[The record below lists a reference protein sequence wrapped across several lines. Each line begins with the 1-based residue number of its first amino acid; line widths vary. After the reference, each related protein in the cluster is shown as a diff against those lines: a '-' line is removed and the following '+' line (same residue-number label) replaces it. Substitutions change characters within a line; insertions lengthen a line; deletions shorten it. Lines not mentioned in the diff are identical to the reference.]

1 MTQVYIVRHGQ
12 TDWNVEGRLQ
22 GSSNTSLND
31 TGREQARHAAST
43 LGAAV
48 REGVVVVSSP
58 LDRTRET
65 ADIIAAQWGSEIHT
79 DQRLVER
86 DYGPWEGL
94 TADERE
100 QFDPL
105 QHKAWRAGREPEYEG
120 YENHATVGARMVEG
134 ILHWVEQAPDD
145 LLIVTHGSSARMAIL
160 HLLELEVAGRRVGN
174 LENAAWSRLVQP
186 EGGGWSLDRHNIGA
200 E

>member
-1 MTQVYIVRHGQ
+1 MTQIYIVRHGQ
-12 TDWNVEGRLQ
+12 TDWNVAGRLQ

-31 TGREQARHAAST
+31 TGREQARNAAST

-65 ADIIAAQWGSEIHT
+65 ADIISAQWGCEVHT

-100 QFDPL
+100 KLDPL
-105 QHKAWRAGREPEYEG
+105 QHKEWRAGREPEYEG
-120 YENHATVGARMVEG
+120 YENHASVGARMVEG
-134 ILHWVEQAPDD
+134 ILDWVSRVPDD

-200 E
+200 